1 MVNLKEG
8 ETFKVNFVFGIMP
21 GETVFNY
28 PNPAKSDS
36 TTIRY
41 YCRYSDP
48 EAEIKIYNIAGE
60 LVRKVGDSEI
70 NRDGTDPRIYRFLW
84 DCKNSSGKKV
94 ASGIYIYMVVV
105 KEKSSGATKKVIK
118 RMAVVR

>member
-1 MVNLKEG
+1 MNLKEG

-28 PNPAKSDS
+28 PNPAKKGS

-41 YCRYSDP
+41 YCGYSDP
-48 EAEIKIYNIAGE
+48 EAQIKIYNIAGE

-70 NRDGTDPRIYRFLW
+70 DKTDAAKYIYRFLW
-84 DCKNSSGKKV
+84 DFKNNSGKEV
-94 ASGIYIYMVVV
+94 ASGIYIYIVEV
-105 KEKSSGATKKVIK
+105 KEKSSGATKKVVK
-118 RMAVVR
+118 RLAVIR